1 MKFSA
6 WVRMRLGLF
15 AHPQFYRRP
24 LSAIARR
31 LLWKAVWSRRESV
44 LFRTQYGFEVE
55 GSPADIGI
63 GSLFYRGQY
72 EWGELELWQRLL
84 GRPGLTVVDIG
95 ANIGLYSLLA
105 AETSR
110 ARGYGDGRI
119 FGFEPNPA
127 ECAKFRRNVEIN
139 GYGTVR
145 VEQVAVSDR
154 VGICRMALP
163 PEGLGVFGHLI
174 SEGDARHARDKE
186 VEVATVDLD
195 GWCAGAGVERID
207 LLKIDVEG
215 HELQVLEGAA
225 GLLGRKAIGVVLMEV
240 GHGEWRRCVEILRES
255 GFAVHAIGTR
265 GDLDPLD
272 PDNLRGW
279 SNVLALAPGARS
291 LLR

>member
-6 WVRMRLGLF
+6 WVRMRLVLL

-105 AETSR
+105 AETFR
-110 ARGYGDGRI
+110 ARGYGDGCI

-127 ECAKFRRNVEIN
+127 
-139 GYGTVR
+139 
-145 VEQVAVSDR
+145 
-154 VGICRMALP
+154 
-163 PEGLGVFGHLI
+163 
-174 SEGDARHARDKE
+174 
-186 VEVATVDLD
+186 
-195 GWCAGAGVERID
+195 
-207 LLKIDVEG
+207 
-215 HELQVLEGAA
+215 
-225 GLLGRKAIGVVLMEV
+225 
-240 GHGEWRRCVEILRES
+240 
-255 GFAVHAIGTR
+255 
-265 GDLDPLD
+265 
-272 PDNLRGW
+272 
-279 SNVLALAPGARS
+279 
-291 LLR
+291 